1 MTLCH
6 FTLFNISNIHQIE
19 LYNGCLYQQ
28 LSRFCHIC
36 LFFLSNIYMYI
47 MHIYTYIDIFI
58 YNFLFYKYCVILYI
72 LFYNVFFFHLRY
84 IVNIVIYS
92 LKKLYRYYMLI
103 VEKPEITD
111 MQKEN
116 IVAPNLTS
124 RR

>member
-1 MTLCH
+1 
-6 FTLFNISNIHQIE
+6 
-19 LYNGCLYQQ
+19 
-28 LSRFCHIC
+28 
-36 LFFLSNIYMYI
+36 